1 MWEVETTDVFDK
13 WLVTQSEPL
22 IEDVLAIAGILEERG
37 PHPGRPFVDTVNGS
51 TFPNMKALRVQ
62 HAGSPVRIFFAFDPV
77 RRAILLCAGNKK
89 GINEK
94 RFYHG
99 MIRLADSEF
108 ANHLAKLEK

>member
-1 MWEVETTDVFDK
+1 MWEVVTTDVFDK
-13 WLVTQSEPL
+13 WLVSQTEPL
-22 IEDVLAIAGILEERG
+22 TEDVLAIAGILEEMG
-37 PHPGRPFVDTVNGS
+37 PHLGRPFVDTVNGS
-51 TFPNMKALRVQ
+51 IFPNMKELRVQ
-62 HAGSPVRIFFAFDPV
+62 HAGAPVRIFFAFDPV

-94 RFYHG
+94 RFYHD